1 MGVAEELSEVSEGG
15 EADILEALLRELGK
29 VALGK
34 RAETVLVPTAA
45 AGRSGEVGRVKPRWL
60 KQTATHQHTILNKQT
75 ATHLHNNKQTAT
87 HQHNNKQTAIS
98 CQP

>member
-34 RAETVLVPTAA
+34 RAETVLVPPNPNPREE
-45 AGRSGEVGRVKPRWL
+45 GRDGTG
-60 KQTATHQHTILNKQT
+60 THRRCGKERRSRTG
-75 ATHLHNNKQTAT
+75 
-87 HQHNNKQTAIS
+87 
-98 CQP
+98 